1 MTTTH
6 DTLCRGG
13 GQRGEQLVAY
23 LYDDLDSSERAA
35 IESHLSLCGV
45 CREELA
51 ALGAV
56 RAELGR
62 WAPPEP
68 ARGFASS
75 PPAPSRTRAGLWA
88 TLSDIPVWAQA
99 AAAVLCVGVAAGL
112 ANLEVRY
119 NGDGLMVRTGWSD
132 SRAPGGDATSAG
144 GTVTASAPERPWQ
157 FDLADL
163 ERELRVELAT
173 GSAAAVS
180 RPTAAESG
188 ADVTRVQALLDESEQ
203 RQRRELALRLAEVLR
218 DVEGQRR
225 DDIEKIG
232 RSLGVIQ
239 ANLGV
244 MQNTGV
250 EVMRQRQMIN
260 DLAVRVS
267 QR

>member
-6 DTLCRGG
+6 NTLCMGG

-35 IESHLSLCGV
+35 IEAHLSLCGV
-45 CREELA
+45 CRKELA

-56 RAELGR
+56 RVELGR
-62 WAPPEP
+62 WSPPEP
-68 ARGFASS
+68 ARGFAPS
-75 PPAPSRTRAGLWA
+75 PPPQRTRPRLWA

-99 AAAVLCVGVAAGL
+99 AAAVLCVGVAAGV
-112 ANLEVRY
+112 ANLNVTY
-119 NGDGLMVRTGWSD
+119 NGDGLMVRTGWLGS
-132 SRAPGGDATSAG
+132 SAPDGDATDAVG
-144 GTVTASAPERPWQ
+144 AVAASAPERPWE
-157 FDLADL
+157 FDLAEL
-163 ERELRVELAT
+163 ERELRAELGT
-173 GSAAAVS
+173 GGAAALS
-180 RPTAAESG
+180 SQATAESS
-188 ADVTRVQALLDESEQ
+188 ANVTRVQALIGESEQ

>member
-6 DTLCRGG
+6 DTMCTEG
-13 GQRGEQLVAY
+13 GQRGERLVAY

-35 IESHLSLCGV
+35 IESHLSRCRR

-56 RAELGR
+56 RVELGR
-62 WAPPEP
+62 WTPPEP

-75 PPAPSRTRAGLWA
+75 PPALPRKRPGVWG
-88 TLSDIPVWAQA
+88 TLSDIPVWTQA

-112 ANLEVRY
+112 ANVEVRY
-119 NGDGLMVRTGWSD
+119 DGDGLMVRTGWSG
-132 SRAPGGDATSAG
+132 SSAPGGDVASAG
-144 GTVTASAPERPWQ
+144 ETVAAPAVERPWQ
-157 FDLADL
+157 VDLAEL
-163 ERELRVELAT
+163 AEALRSELRT
-173 GSAAAVS
+173 GRTAAS
-180 RPTAAESG
+180 GQAAESG
-188 ADVTRVQALLDESEQ
+188 AGVTQVRALIDESEQ

-218 DVEGQRR
+218 DVESQRR